1 MTIEQ
6 IVKECQD
13 NMKIA
18 DINMEAAAAADG
30 CEAEA
35 EFWNGRRLAYRQI
48 LNFIYT
54 DGEG

>member
-6 IVKECQD
+6 IVNECEAE
-13 NMKIA
+13 MTIA
-18 DINMEAAAAADG
+18 DINMEAAAADG

-35 EFWNGRRLAYRQI
+35 EFWNGRRLAFRKI
-48 LNFIYT
+48 LNFILT

>member
-6 IVKECQD
+6 IIMECEAE
-13 NMKIA
+13 MEIA
-18 DINMEAAAAADG
+18 DINMEAAAAEG

-35 EFWNGRRLAYRQI
+35 EFWNGRRLAYRKI
-48 LNFIYT
+48 LDFIFT